1 MKSTSGEHVKVI
13 VRVKPLSLDESA
25 CQEDLGRKP
34 FLDCSDSSVRVD
46 RDRKGTTD
54 FAFSRVLDEKSS
66 QEDVYGQL
74 CGHVKDVL
82 VGTSMCVMA
91 YGQTGSGKT
100 YTMLG
105 HGWEVN
111 RSPCH
116 AVCVCMRSHPSQLP
130 NTFGP
135 F

>member
-1 MKSTSGEHVKVI
+1 MTATSDEHVKVI

-25 CQEDLGRKP
+25 CQEDLGRRP
-34 FLDCSDSSVRVD
+34 SLDCSDSSVRVD

-54 FAFSRVLDEKSS
+54 FAFSRVLGEESS
-66 QEDVYGQL
+66 QVDVYGQL

-100 YTMLG
+100 YSMLG
-105 HGWEVN
+105 HGWEVY
-111 RSPCH
+111 RVPCH
-116 AVCVCMRSHPSQLP
+116 VV
-130 NTFGP
+130 
-135 F
+135 